1 MTMTIVLLALHLP
14 VALMALLSKDLVAS
28 VIFMAVFSL
37 LNSLLFF
44 HLHAPDVALT
54 EAAVGA
60 GVSTFI
66 YIWVIRKTDQK
77 DRT

>member
-1 MTMTIVLLALHLP
+1 MIFVLLLLHI
-14 VALMALLSKDLVAS
+14 VTAAMALQSRDLVNS
-28 VIFMAVFSL
+28 VIYMAVFGLLSSL
-37 LNSLLFF
+37 FFF

-66 YIWVIRKTDQK
+66 YIWLVHKIGRQDT
-77 DRT
+77 T